1 MSRIFGPIR
10 QNGYVVRDINAA
22 LKHWT
27 TVLGVGPFFYV
38 ERARIADLHYKG
50 QPSAAEVHVALANS
64 GALQIELLQ
73 PCNDAPSMW
82 RDFLDAGHE
91 GLQHVAHWMETP
103 AAMDAALARVID
115 LGYVIGQSGS
125 TGEHG
130 RFVYLCTEGHAG
142 TVVELSEACGAKA
155 QLFQRVAEA
164 ARGWDGTDSIRRL
177 QRLAMREVETES
189 TR

>member
-10 QNGYVVRDINAA
+10 QNGYVVRDIEAA
-22 LKHWT
+22 LNHWT
-27 TVLGVGPFFYV
+27 TVLGVGPFFSV

-50 QPSAAEVHVALANS
+50 KPSAAEVHVALANS

-82 RDFLDAGHE
+82 RDFLAAGHE
-91 GLQHVAHWMETP
+91 GLQHCAYWMETP
-103 AAMDAALARVID
+103 AAMDAALARVEE

-125 TGEHG
+125 TGENG

-142 TVVELSEACGAKA
+142 TVMELSEACGAKA
-155 QLFQRVAEA
+155 QLFRRVAEA
-164 ARGWDGTDSIRRL
+164 AQGWDGTDPIRRL
-177 QRLAMREVETES
+177 QRLPMRGT
-189 TR
+189 TTH